1 MLDKSEHLPPFWQRL
16 EDPYGITWRVYNAIK
31 RVDLRRSFRFLNGYR
46 KGVRYRRP
54 VFILGAPRSGTSLL
68 FHLLR
73 SSPDLGSLPG
83 EGHNV
88 WRAFHHPRR
97 SGWQSD
103 AIGPGAV
110 RFGER
115 RFVNAYFYSYV
126 DTDRFVE
133 KTPENCLRVSYLL
146 ELFPDAQFIVI
157 KRNPCDVI
165 SSLINGWRHSGGK
178 YRSYFVPED
187 LHIPGYTP
195 RRQWCFVLIDGW
207 RNFRAS
213 PIQHIA
219 LAQWEQCVRGVEAG
233 RAVVPPS
240 RWTEIFFD
248 DLLAAP
254 REALATICEAIGIEA
269 DGTLTSRLQE
279 LLANPVNALS
289 APGTNKWRHENQKEL
304 AEILPQIASLAS
316 ASGFSVDP
324 ESGEYRVL
332 S

>member
-1 MLDKSEHLPPFWQRL
+1 MLDKSEQLPPFWQRL
-16 EDPYGITWRVYNAIK
+16 EDPYGIIWRVHNA
-31 RVDLRRSFRFLNGYR
+31 LRRIDVRRSLRFLNGYR
-46 KGVRYRRP
+46 KGVPYQKP

-73 SSPDLGSLPG
+73 SSPALGGLPG
-83 EGHNV
+83 EGHHV
-88 WRAFHHPRR
+88 WRAFHHPR
-97 SGWQSD
+97 STGWQSD

-115 RFVNAYFYSYV
+115 RFVNAYFHSYV
-126 DTDRFVE
+126 GTDRFVE

-146 ELFPDAQFIVI
+146 DLFPDAQFIVI

-165 SSLINGWRHSGGK
+165 SSLINGWRHPRGK
-178 YRSYFVPED
+178 YRSYFLPED
-187 LHIPGYTP
+187 LRIPGYAP

-213 PIQHIA
+213 PVQHIA
-219 LAQWEQCVRGVEAG
+219 LAQWEQCVRGLQTG
-233 RAVVPPS
+233 RALVPPS
-240 RWTEIFFD
+240 RWSEIFFE

-254 REALATICEAIGIEA
+254 HETLATICEAIGIEA
-269 DGTLTSRLQE
+269 DGSLVSRLME

-289 APGTNKWRHENQKEL
+289 APGTNKWRHDNLREL
-304 AEILPQIASLAS
+304 AEILPQIASLAP
-316 ASGFSVDP
+316 ASGFNVDP
-324 ESGEYRVL
+324 ESGEYQIL